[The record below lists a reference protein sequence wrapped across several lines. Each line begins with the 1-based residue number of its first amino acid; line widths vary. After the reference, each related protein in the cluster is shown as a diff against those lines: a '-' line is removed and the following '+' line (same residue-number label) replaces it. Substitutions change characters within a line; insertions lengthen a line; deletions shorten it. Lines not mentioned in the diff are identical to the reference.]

1 MPKISIIIPTYNR
14 ANVIGRTIES
24 FISQT
29 YKEWELLVVDDH
41 STDNTA
47 AVIETFMAKDARIK
61 YYLNERSKGA
71 QGARNTGI
79 LKSSSEWIL
88 LFDSDDYAY
97 PNFLEELVSEV
108 NSGADVISSL
118 IRVVHQN
125 PTRYEYPNWGAM
137 SGKIEEALY
146 KNTTYVTFNMAMIRR
161 SKLMEMNL
169 LDEDCMAYQE
179 LDTHLRLSSICNYK
193 SVNKVL
199 SDYYFCNADSIT
211 SDSQRNN
218 TGRTYI
224 LSKHSK
230 RWRKL
235 AYKSFFNNA
244 RHLFFSVNF
253 HWKKRILA
261 VAPEIIP
268 VIILMKLKYSFTKI
282 L

>member
-79 LKSSSEWIL
+79 LKSTAEWVV

-118 IRVVHQN
+118 IRIVHKN
-125 PTRYEYPNWGAM
+125 PTRYEYPNWG
-137 SGKIEEALY
+137 GYEWQNRGGTI
-146 KNTTYVTFNMAMIRR
+146 
-161 SKLMEMNL
+161 
-169 LDEDCMAYQE
+169 
-179 LDTHLRLSSICNYK
+179 
-193 SVNKVL
+193 
-199 SDYYFCNADSIT
+199 
-211 SDSQRNN
+211 
-218 TGRTYI
+218 
-224 LSKHSK
+224 
-230 RWRKL
+230 
-235 AYKSFFNNA
+235 
-244 RHLFFSVNF
+244 
-253 HWKKRILA
+253 
-261 VAPEIIP
+261 
-268 VIILMKLKYSFTKI
+268 
-282 L
+282 